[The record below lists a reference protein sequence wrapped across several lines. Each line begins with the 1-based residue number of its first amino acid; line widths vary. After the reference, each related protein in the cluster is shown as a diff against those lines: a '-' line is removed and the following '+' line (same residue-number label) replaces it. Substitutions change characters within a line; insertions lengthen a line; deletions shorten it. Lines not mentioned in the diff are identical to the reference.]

1 MYFKKVTKVG
11 LEEARSRER
20 KKRARGAETVR
31 SGGRRRS
38 RRGAGPEERRGEGG
52 RRRGGGGGRGG
63 MGGRRGGGGAR
74 RRGIGGVC
82 GPPGLGRQDG
92 CGLRVDTSGTTGFQ
106 CSGEAGE
113 CLQAGLEGGS

>member
-38 RRGAGPEERRGEGG
+38 KRGAGPEERRGEGG
-52 RRRGGGGGRGG
+52 RRRGGRVRKRRNGRNA
-63 MGGRRGGGGAR
+63 GRR
-74 RRGIGGVC
+74 
-82 GPPGLGRQDG
+82 
-92 CGLRVDTSGTTGFQ
+92 SGTQTRVRVGVWSARPWETGWVRAAGGHVGDHRLPVLWG
-106 CSGEAGE
+106 SG
-113 CLQAGLEGGS
+113 